1 MEDEDEAE
9 ATGAGVGADCDLGAD
24 DEEEEEEG
32 LRGVVPGGISFE
44 PSGRSIAS
52 LLSAIFKYKHYSS
65 TEPLLLQI
73 QLTEA
78 KQSNSQCQC
87 PSRHP

>member
-1 MEDEDEAE
+1 MEDEDEAG
-9 ATGAGVGADCDLGAD
+9 AAGAGVGAGCDLGAD
-24 DEEEEEEG
+24 EEEVDEEG
-32 LRGVVPGGISFE
+32 SRGVVPEGISFE

-78 KQSNSQCQC
+78 KQTNSQCQC
-87 PSRHP
+87 PSQHP